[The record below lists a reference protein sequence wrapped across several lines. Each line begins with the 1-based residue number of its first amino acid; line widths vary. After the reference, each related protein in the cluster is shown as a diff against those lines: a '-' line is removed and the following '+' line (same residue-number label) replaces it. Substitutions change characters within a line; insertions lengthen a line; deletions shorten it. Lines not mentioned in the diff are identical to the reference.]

1 MKATGHGRAEQND
14 GFDIRSTG
22 LAEPLHKFLNFVFR
36 NHTHPQFYQLLLA
49 PPPPELPPP
58 KPPKPPP
65 PPPPP
70 PKPPKPPPPKPPR
83 PPKTFEKRIQKRRLR
98 SGVKRTISMTMM
110 IRTMPPS
117 DRPPCGLRSLSEVGA
132 RG

>member
-1 MKATGHGRAEQND
+1 MKVTGHGGAEQND

-22 LAEPLHKFLNFVFR
+22 VAEPLRKFLNFVFR
-36 NHTHPQFYQLLLA
+36 NHKHPQFYQPLLA

-70 PKPPKPPPPKPPR
+70 PKPPKPPPPPKPPR
-83 PPKTFEKRIQKRRLR
+83 PPNIFEKRIQKRRLR
-98 SGVKRTISMTMM
+98 RGVKSTISMTMM
-110 IRTMPPS
+110 IRMMPLN
-117 DRPPCGLRSLSEVGA
+117 DMPPCG
-132 RG
+132 

>member
-1 MKATGHGRAEQND
+1 MKVTGHGGPEQNN
-14 GFDIRSTG
+14 GFDIRTSG
-22 LAEPLHKFLNFVFR
+22 LAEPLHKFLNLVFG

-70 PKPPKPPPPKPPR
+70 KPPNPPPPKPPR
-83 PPKTFEKRIQKRRLR
+83 PPKIFEKSIQKRRVR
-98 SGVKRTISMTMM
+98 KGVKRTISMTIM
-110 IRTMPPS
+110 IRMMPPS
-117 DRPPCGLRSLSEVGA
+117 DMPPCG
-132 RG
+132 